1 MRNTQVILSGN
12 TPMELAMG
20 RRPREHM
27 DPAFMNPEQ
36 LTSTSTKQDF
46 LNEEIQKLAMQTHL
60 EIQQRED
67 IRRDLAERMKFVP
80 PDLRVGESGESV
92 FYWQEDPSK
101 IQQGRK
107 SGKWLKVEI
116 IAVKGPWWLSVLVRP
131 FSCKCKQTKKTSR
144 SKGQTRKKSCLS
156 CDVADGLFG
165 ACLESAVT
173 TRLDLTSI
181 ALTRDPPLFLG
192 DGDLSDVNSGM
203 RTKDEWV
210 RLLQSGV
217 VVALDGEPVTLTFER
232 ES

>member
-1 MRNTQVILSGN
+1 MGSPHSILS
-12 TPMELAMG
+12 PLDSCEK
-20 RRPREHM
+20 
-27 DPAFMNPEQ
+27 
-36 LTSTSTKQDF
+36 LT
-46 LNEEIQKLAMQTHL
+46 
-60 EIQQRED
+60 
-67 IRRDLAERMKFVP
+67 
-80 PDLRVGESGESV
+80 
-92 FYWQEDPSK
+92 
-101 IQQGRK
+101 
-107 SGKWLKVEI
+107 
-116 IAVKGPWWLSVLVRP
+116 
-131 FSCKCKQTKKTSR
+131 R
-144 SKGQTRKKSCLS
+144 SKGKTRKKSCLS

-232 ES
+232 ESWSIKVCEHGSTYSLATLRDCKRLARTVESAPIELVMTIGGPPRPLVLQFDDETARDTFAATLDELARDARQSGDHRSASSI